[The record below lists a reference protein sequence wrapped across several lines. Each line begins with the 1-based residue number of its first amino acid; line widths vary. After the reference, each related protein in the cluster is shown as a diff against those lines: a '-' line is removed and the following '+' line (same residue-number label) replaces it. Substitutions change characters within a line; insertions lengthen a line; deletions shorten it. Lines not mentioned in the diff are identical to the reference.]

1 MKTNALAVANYLVA
15 YAKEQGKPLKLLGL
29 MKRVYIVHGFS
40 LAIYDKSILDER
52 FDQVEAWK
60 YGPVIPSVYHS
71 FKYNRDKEIVE
82 LTDMLVENEKGFSFE
97 TPTLEDCDIKKICE
111 MVWKRYED
119 VTDSQMVELTHRKGT
134 PWNLCYVPG
143 MNTKIPDELTKLHYK
158 NIIKA
163 TLTNS

>member
-52 FDQVEAWK
+52 FDRVEAWK

-71 FKYNRDKEIVE
+71 FKYNRDNEIKE
-82 LTDMLVENEKGFSFE
+82 LTDMLVEDDSGFRFD
-97 TPTLEDCDIKKICE
+97 TPKLEDTDIQKICE
-111 MVWKRYED
+111 MVWRTY
-119 VTDSQMVELTHRKGT
+119 LTVKWSNSHTGKGLRGT
-134 PWNLCYVPG
+134 SVMYQG
-143 MNTKIPDELTKLHYK
+143 
-158 NIIKA
+158 
-163 TLTNS
+163 